1 MGAERRRKKF
11 REKNYIDEEKE
22 EENKQMYYL
31 KKYFKIILPHL
42 IQEVFNNH
50 GEFFKEVTL
59 RKIR

>member
-1 MGAERRRKKF
+1 MYKF

-22 EENKQMYYL
+22 EENKQIYYF